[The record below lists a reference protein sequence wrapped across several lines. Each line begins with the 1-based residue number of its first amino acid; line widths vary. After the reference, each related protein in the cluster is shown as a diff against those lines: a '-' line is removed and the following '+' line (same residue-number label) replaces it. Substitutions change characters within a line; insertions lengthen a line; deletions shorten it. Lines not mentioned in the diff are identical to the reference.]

1 MTSKIAAT
9 LAFMGLILTLLGV
22 GGVESS
28 MTNTELLQALA
39 VSALGLALM
48 AVSTAALNVSEY
60 YDER

>member
-9 LAFMGLILTLLGV
+9 LAFTGLILTLLGV

-28 MTNTELLQALA
+28 LTNTELLQALA